1 MNDTEG
7 TPTPDGLTRTQLHIH
22 DATPASI
29 RHVLR
34 ALQRVPGVLLAENRK
49 TTSYAIVAHDS
60 AVAEQSLIAAAAV
73 AGSRATVVK
82 LRTQPPSIDAVA
94 PAVSA
99 DHMTRL
105 VIAAAVALAGLAL
118 VEFIIPSGYGR
129 ALTGGVAVL
138 WAIFFIHSLVTQR
151 SGK

>member
-1 MNDTEG
+1 VNDAEG
-7 TPTPDGLTRTQLHIH
+7 TPTPDGLTRTQLQIH

-49 TTSYAIVAHDS
+49 TTSCAVVAHDS
-60 AVAEQSLIAAAAV
+60 GVAEQSLIAAAAA
-73 AGSRATVVK
+73 AGARATVVK
-82 LRTQPPSIDAVA
+82 ARTQRPGSATVPPAASTDRT
-94 PAVSA
+94 
-99 DHMTRL
+99 TRS
-105 VIAAAVALAGLAL
+105 VIAAAVALLGLAL

-138 WAIFFIHSLVTQR
+138 WAVFFIHSLMRQR
-151 SGK
+151 SEK